1 MSAEV
6 SPAAPDG
13 LADERDTL
21 EKQKCRAAEP
31 RTNLAGGV
39 MKIMGI
45 SFRMVISNDLCMS
58 MYAMVCNGMQW
69 YAMVCNGMQW
79 YAMVCNVCNVMYVME
94 CM

>member
-1 MSAEV
+1 MCNPNWSIGQSRLSAEV

-39 MKIMGI
+39 MKIMRI

-58 MYAMVCNGMQW
+58 MYVCMDVW
-69 YAMVCNGMQW
+69 
-79 YAMVCNVCNVMYVME
+79 MYVIM
-94 CM
+94 